1 MALQLYRR
9 HTSKCIAKRARWD
22 RAYRRCKCPIHAKE
36 RSALT
41 VSFGA
46 GRRKPNGI
54 KPNRRKWEAAGTVE
68 WTSLP
73 SPPNEPQADS
83 RISIVAAVT
92 AYLADAKARNLSEAT
107 LYKLKII
114 FEKQFVSW
122 CAHKVYRVLEQVNF
136 DALRQTGILNMV
148 LLCLKRF
155 NGKDTTTALFCY
167 LPYKNQ
173 LLTA

>member
-1 MALQLYRR
+1 MHCQTRALGSSLPPLQMPDSCEGTLRIDGFIRR
-9 HTSKCIAKRARWD
+9 GTSETEWD
-22 RAYRRCKCPIHAKE
+22 QAE
-36 RSALT
+36 Q
-41 VSFGA
+41 V
-46 GRRKPNGI
+46 
-54 KPNRRKWEAAGTVE
+54 RRKWEAAGTEE

>member
-1 MALQLYRR
+1 MR
-9 HTSKCIAKRARWD
+9 
-22 RAYRRCKCPIHAKE
+22 KE

-54 KPNRRKWEAAGTVE
+54 KPNRRKWEASGTVE
-68 WTSLP
+68 WTSFP

-83 RISIVAAVT
+83 RISTVAAVT

-122 CAHKVYRVLEQVNF
+122 CAQKGYRVLEQVNL
-136 DALRQTGILNMV
+136 DALRQTGTLNMV
-148 LLCLKRF
+148 LLCFK
-155 NGKDTTTALFCY
+155 TI
-167 LPYKNQ
+167 
-173 LLTA
+173 

>member
-22 RAYRRCKCPIHAKE
+22 RAYRRCKCPIHAE
-36 RSALT
+36 GTLRIDG
-41 VSFGA
+41 FI
-46 GRRKPNGI
+46 RRGTSETEWDQAEQV
-54 KPNRRKWEAAGTVE
+54 RRKWEAAGTVE

-83 RISIVAAVT
+83 RISTVAAVT

-122 CAHKVYRVLEQVNF
+122 CAHKGYRVLEQVNL

-148 LLCLKRF
+148 LLCFKRF
-155 NGKDTTTALFCY
+155 NGKRYHNSAI
-167 LPYKNQ
+167 
-173 LLTA
+173 LLSSV

>member
-9 HTSKCIAKRARWD
+9 HTSKCIAKRPRWD
-22 RAYRRCKCPIHAKE
+22 RSYRRCKCPIHAE
-36 RSALT
+36 GTLRIDGF
-41 VSFGA
+41 V
-46 GRRKPNGI
+46 RRGTSEI
-54 KPNRRKWEAAGTVE
+54 DWDQAEQVRRKWEAAGTLE

-73 SPPNEPQADS
+73 SPPDEPQADS

-122 CAHKVYRVLEQVNF
+122 CAHKGYRVLEQVNL
-136 DALRQTGILNMV
+136 DALRVSMANSQIGRNVVVREV
-148 LLCLKRF
+148 LAGRHI
-155 NGKDTTTALFCY
+155 AAAR
-167 LPYKNQ
+167 PR
-173 LLTA
+173 